1 MLVDALTRIRSGGI
15 LRSSFFQERQQS
27 DGCCALVNP
36 MLDEEPVEVRLDRP
50 RGHPE
55 LRGDLLIGISCGDEL
70 QNLLL
75 PGGEMRAPT
84 FVRRLP
90 TLHSFCPFPA
100 YVFMLDA
107 SAGAFQAA
115 PAMSGSS
122 VRTPSA

>member
-1 MLVDALTRIRSGGI
+1 
-15 LRSSFFQERQQS
+15 
-27 DGCCALVNP
+27 

-55 LRGDLLIGISCGDEL
+55 LRGDLLIGISGGDEL

-84 FVRRLP
+84 FVRRLS
-90 TLHSFCPFPA
+90 TLHSLCPFPA
-100 YVFMLDA
+100 YVVMLDV
-107 SAGAFQAA
+107 SAGAFRAA
-115 PAMSGSS
+115 PTMPGSS